1 MSETDKKENIMGIM
15 PVPKLVI
22 STGVPLMLSLL
33 INFLY
38 NFVDSVFVSHVSE
51 NALTAVSLSAPIQI
65 LVATLGCGN
74 AVGLDAVISKALG
87 EKNYGKV
94 KKTVS
99 VSIFIALCEWILITL
114 SCLLFINLYFKWQ
127 AEMKRLPVRGLCI
140 LAYV

>member
-74 AVGLDAVISKALG
+74 AVGLNAVISKALG